1 MIARA
6 LPSSLGANTC
16 FAADGEEAL
25 RIIRTHAIDLL
36 LLDLNMP
43 GLTGYD
49 VLAII
54 QKQDLPVFTIVI
66 SGDIQ
71 PEARQQV
78 MQCGALDF
86 IRKPIDSDKLLS
98 IMQDYGLLTREPDP
112 SANNTSQVNAFES
125 VSFEESLQEIFNI
138 AMGQAGNSLSRLLNT
153 FIDLPVPRVHRVD
166 STRLMTVLADS
177 AQRSL
182 SAVVQGFSGN
192 GIRGE
197 AMLLLDDTSTPH
209 LQKHY
214 PLTEQSTDA
223 ALEILMD
230 LATILSGTCLQGLSE
245 QLDVELTCATPL
257 VLGQHQR
264 LEQVLAQIQAQDLL
278 IVELN
283 YKMYQQQV
291 ECDLIFLFTEDAIEP
306 LRDRLE
312 LLS

>member
-6 LPSSLGANTC
+6 LPYSLAANAC

-25 RIIRTHAIDLL
+25 RIIRTKAVDLL

-43 GLTGYD
+43 GLTGYE
-49 VLAII
+49 VLAEI
-54 QKQDLPVFTIVI
+54 QQRDLPVFTIVI

-78 MQCGALDF
+78 MRNGALDF
-86 IRKPIDSDKLLS
+86 IRKPIDSSELLH
-98 IMQDYGLLTREPDP
+98 IMHDYGLLPREQAS
-112 SANNTSQVNAFES
+112 SAKAGEVNALES
-125 VSFEESLQEIFNI
+125 VSFEQSLQEVFNI
-138 AMGQAGNSLSRLLNT
+138 AMGQAGSSLSRLLNT
-153 FIDLPVPRVHRVD
+153 FIDLPVPRVRQVN
-166 STRLMTVLADS
+166 STRLITVLADS

-197 AMLLLDDTSTPH
+197 AVLLLDDTSAPH

-214 PLTEQSTDA
+214 PLAEQSADA

-230 LATILSGTCLQGLSE
+230 LATILSGTCLQGLCE

-264 LEQVLAQIQAQDLL
+264 LEQVLAHVQAQELL
-278 IVELN
+278 VVELN

-291 ECDLIFLFTEDAIEP
+291 ACDLIFLFTEDAIDP